1 MWGRLR
7 RAVGAIR
14 IRPDYV
20 EGALLLF
27 NLCILLAAV
36 RKQQISNLVNHTVNH
51 NIYQKVTLQI
61 RLSSCVSC

>member
-36 RKQQISNLVNHTVNH
+36 HKQQISNLVNHTINE
-51 NIYQKVTLQI
+51 ILFQKVALQI
-61 RLSSCVSC
+61 RLTSRVSC